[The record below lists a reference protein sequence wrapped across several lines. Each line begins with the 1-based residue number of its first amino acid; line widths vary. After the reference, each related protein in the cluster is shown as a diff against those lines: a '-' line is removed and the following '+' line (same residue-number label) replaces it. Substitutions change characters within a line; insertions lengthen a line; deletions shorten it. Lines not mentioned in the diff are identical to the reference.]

1 MAALL
6 LLCGKWQL
14 TTTYQ
19 NCYTVHE
26 LAISMAPVLTP
37 LRREQTAD
45 NIESGEALLV
55 ALKLKVQRQIQLAAP
70 NQDDEMVTL
79 CRLILDIQAV
89 EEELAR
95 ERYRLS
101 VCRR

>member
-1 MAALL
+1 
-6 LLCGKWQL
+6 
-14 TTTYQ
+14 
-19 NCYTVHE
+19 
-26 LAISMAPVLTP
+26 MAPVRTTI
-37 LRREQTAD
+37 RREQTPD

>member
-14 TTTYQ
+14 TKTYW

-26 LAISMAPVLTP
+26 LALPMAPIRTP
-37 LRREQTAD
+37 LRKEKTPD
-45 NIESGEALLV
+45 NIEYGEALLG

-79 CRLILDIQAV
+79 CRLILDVQAV